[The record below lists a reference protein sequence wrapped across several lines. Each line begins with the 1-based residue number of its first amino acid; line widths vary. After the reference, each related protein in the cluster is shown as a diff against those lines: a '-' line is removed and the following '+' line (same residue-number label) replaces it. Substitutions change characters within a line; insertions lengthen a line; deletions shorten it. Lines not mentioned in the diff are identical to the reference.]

1 MVGKSSFYKTAMNTA
16 KKQIFKLDSSLGNK
30 KEILEIN
37 ALMFFMFVLFAE
49 SDTKIAEL

>member
-1 MVGKSSFYKTAMNTA
+1 MATHKEAVFYALVQQKSRFL
-16 KKQIFKLDSSLGNK
+16 KLDSSLGNK
-30 KEILEIN
+30 KEILELN